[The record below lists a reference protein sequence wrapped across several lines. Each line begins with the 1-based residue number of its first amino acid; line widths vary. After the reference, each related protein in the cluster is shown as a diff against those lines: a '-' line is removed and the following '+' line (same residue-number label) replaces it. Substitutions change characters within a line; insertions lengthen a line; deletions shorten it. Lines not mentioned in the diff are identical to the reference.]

1 MHVGGNK
8 NANNCQIGADGK
20 RDWSYDLFDCFSR
33 CGLCKYENRPPIRTI
48 EPLLYTDQPLPTT
61 GCEAHYCICIVRS
74 KTRQRMHHLQVHGTP
89 LPPGGSVPGV
99 GILTIVDAVRMRY

>member
-1 MHVGGNK
+1 MPIIARSVLMGS
-8 NANNCQIGADGK
+8 AIGAMTYSTASPGVAFV
-20 RDWSYDLFDCFSR
+20 ST
-33 CGLCKYENRPPIRTI
+33 RTDHQFERLSHFYI
-48 EPLLYTDQPLPTT
+48 LTDPFLPLPTT